1 MRQAKQ
7 TLKEL
12 SKGLTKE
19 FGKGFSVGNL
29 KNIRQFYKVYSADQ
43 IGETVFSQ
51 FENLPMV
58 DTGRRFF
65 LICTLWIMM
74 IFEFELDGL
83 RVSLLILTNSDLV
96 LLLPDF
102 VYCYFRWIRYNSSNR
117 SFRTS
122 Q

>member
-1 MRQAKQ
+1 MRQ
-7 TLKEL
+7 LY
-12 SKGLTKE
+12 
-19 FGKGFSVGNL
+19 
-29 KNIRQFYKVYSADQ
+29 RVYSTDQ

-74 IFEFELDGL
+74 IFEIELDGL
-83 RVSLLILTNSDLV
+83 RVSLLILTNSDLE

-102 VYCYFRWIRYNSSNR
+102 VYSSIIVIAILSGLELLEVIVTPTPLNDV
-117 SFRTS
+117 SNGSTFFI
-122 Q
+122 

>member
-1 MRQAKQ
+1 MRQ
-7 TLKEL
+7 LY
-12 SKGLTKE
+12 
-19 FGKGFSVGNL
+19 
-29 KNIRQFYKVYSADQ
+29 RVYSTDQ

-102 VYCYFRWIRYNSSNR
+102 VYCYLEWIGYNRGNR
-117 SFRTS
+117 NSHTS

>member
-1 MRQAKQ
+1 MRQ
-7 TLKEL
+7 LY
-12 SKGLTKE
+12 
-19 FGKGFSVGNL
+19 
-29 KNIRQFYKVYSADQ
+29 RVYSTDQ

-74 IFEFELDGL
+74 IIEFELDGL

-102 VYCYFRWIRYNSSNR
+102 VYCYWSGLDIIEVIGTPTPLNDVSNG
-117 SFRTS
+117 STFFI
-122 Q
+122 